1 MKFGVI
7 GAGHW
12 GIAFGELLAVAGNE
26 VVMWDRSEYVVS
38 DISKNSMQSQCFPDI
53 QLNEKVSA
61 TYDVKSLAS
70 CDVVVLAL
78 PFQVIR
84 DFLYANKE
92 AFIGKKFLVLSKGIE
107 IASNMLAHQI
117 LLECID
123 DAKIAVLSGPNF
135 AQYIIKHLPAATV
148 VASDDNDF
156 ATELASVINCEFM
169 RCYTSTDLIGTE
181 ICGAVK
187 NVIAIA
193 AGICEGAS
201 LGENAKAAMIT
212 RSLVEIEKL
221 VLAAGGERETVYGLA
236 GIGDLM
242 LTCGSRTSRNFDY
255 GYNIG
260 KHGLLTSDDMSSSKT
275 VEGRHTSRALKSFA
289 EKFSIE
295 MPISHEVYEI
305 LYNNKTVSDA
315 LHSLMSRKH

>member
-1 MKFGVI
+1 MKFGII

-12 GIAFGELLAVAGNE
+12 GVAFGELLAVAGND
-26 VVMWDRSEYVVS
+26 VVMWDRHDSVVS
-38 DISKNSMQSQCFPDI
+38 DILNNSMQSQCFPDI
-53 QLNEKVSA
+53 QLNERVA
-61 TYDVKSLAS
+61 AVYDVKDLIS
-70 CDVVVLAL
+70 CDVLVLAL

-84 DFLYANKE
+84 DFLYANKD
-92 AFIGKKFLVLSKGIE
+92 AFKGKKFLVLSKGIE
-107 IASNMLAHQI
+107 IATNMLAHQI
-117 LLECID
+117 LIECIK
-123 DAKIAVLSGPNF
+123 DAKVAVLSGPNF

-148 VASDDNDF
+148 VASEDLAF
-156 ATELASVINCEFM
+156 ADILSSAITCEFM
-169 RCYTSTDLIGTE
+169 RCYTSNDVIGTE

-201 LGENAKAAMIT
+201 MGENAKAAMIT

-221 VLAAGGERETVYGLA
+221 VIAAGGKRDTVHGLA

-255 GYNIG
+255 GYHIG
-260 KHGLLTSDDMSSSKT
+260 KHGLLTGDDMANSKT
-275 VEGRHTSRALKSFA
+275 VEGRHTSKALKSFA

-305 LYNNKTVSDA
+305 LYNNKTVLDA
-315 LHSLMSRKH
+315 LHSLMSRKQ